1 MVLPEKDNL
10 DEEGNET
17 LVDQDNSHESDDDD
31 SENDDEQD
39 AKSKR
44 HKEQMEWS
52 KKEVERIRSIAIETA
67 VVAAKADA
75 RSLMKLHEADPKL
88 ANDVA
93 KKFGYDNYKDAESA
107 IEAEIKKNDKS
118 SDDDDFESKYAKK
131 KAEEEHQRALKL
143 ADKEFGKLD
152 EEIGAKAQRYFERIT
167 KWQQLDLDSVE
178 ELIDMAR
185 HYAKKWKTSEDSERR
200 AKESYHSMGV
210 WSGWRAWAD
219 DDEPYVENGRLVYPS
234 KKK

>member
-17 LVDQDNSHESDDDD
+17 LGIQDNSHESDDDD

-67 VVAAKADA
+67 VMAAKADA
-75 RSLMKLHEADPKL
+75 RSLMKLYEADPKL

-93 KKFGYDNYKDAESA
+93 RKFGYDNYKDAESA
-107 IEAEIKKNDKS
+107 IKAEVSKNDKS
-118 SDDDDFESKYAKK
+118 GDEDEFESKYAKK

-152 EEIGAKAQRYFERIT
+152 EETGAKAQRYFDKIT
-167 KWQQLDLDSVE
+167 KWQQLDLDSVD

-200 AKESYHSMGV
+200 TKESFHSTGV
-210 WSGWRAWAD
+210 WSGGKAWSD
-219 DDEPYVENGRLVYPS
+219 DDEPYVDNGRLVYPS